1 MREALETF
9 FSGLFAIIFG
19 VLWLQLFAAFWVPGG
34 FSMLE
39 AELRWVLGVASCAA
53 CVLLPMGAVLL
64 MSSFFWGFSR
74 LVRKRFLRGAA
85 AEPAIPRARVMR
97 GPGRSRAVS
106 FVACTRGV
114 GRARQI

>member
-34 FSMLE
+34 FSLLE

-53 CVLLPMGAVLL
+53 CVLLPMGAALL
-64 MSSFFWGFSR
+64 MFSFFCGFGR
-74 LVRKRFLRGAA
+74 LVRARFLDAEA
-85 AEPAIPRARVMR
+85 AEPALPRARVMR
-97 GPGRSRAVS
+97 GPGRSRMVS
-106 FVACTRGV
+106 FLSCTRGV
-114 GRARQI
+114 GRAR